1 MFTMNPFAALSASLS
16 PAVMQWYVVVMI
28 VLVAAGTLFDVVH
41 KGSARYFFQNWRKS
55 QSKGAKSVGGGE
67 LVSIAVQTAVVD
79 VLASGEFC
87 NPRRRVAHLLGMY
100 GFVLY
105 VLSTA
110 VMVFDLSAGAIWTQ
124 LWWLGGLMV
133 CVGGYWFWFF
143 IRVDVAAEGHSP
155 LRVIKADLFILSMLA
170 SATLGLIWAAA
181 GGGTGV
187 LFGLYILAT
196 TVLFAGVPWSKFSH
210 MFYKPAA
217 AFEKRVTKANGTAEN
232 LPTQTRDD
240 PEQQKRHSMELLRN
254 APMDMGLGIKR
265 EAPRH
270 Y

>member
-1 MFTMNPFAALSASLS
+1 MLATNPFAGLSASLS
-16 PAVMQWYVVVMI
+16 PAVMQAYVIVMFILVV
-28 VLVAAGTLFDVVH
+28 AGTLFDVVH
-41 KGSARYFFQNWRKS
+41 KGSAAYFFENLRRSKS
-55 QSKGAKSVGGGE
+55 KAARRVGGGQAA
-67 LVSIAVQTAVVD
+67 SIAVQTALVD

-100 GFVLY
+100 GFVFY
-105 VLSTA
+105 VLATA
-110 VMVFDLSAGAIWTQ
+110 VLVFDLSAGPFWAQ
-124 LWWLGGLMV
+124 LWWIGALMI

-155 LRVIKADLFILSMLA
+155 FRIVKADLFILSLLA
-170 SATLGLIWAAA
+170 SATLALIWAAT
-181 GGGTGV
+181 GGGAGV
-187 LFGLYILAT
+187 LFWLYILAT
-196 TVLFAGVPWSKFSH
+196 TVLFAGIPWSKFAH
-210 MFYKPAA
+210 MFFKPAA
-217 AFEKRVTKANGTAEN
+217 AMEKRLSRADGTAEN

-240 PEQQKRHSMELLRN
+240 PEQQKRHSMQLLVD